1 MTKCASTLSYRRNSL
16 IVNLQML
23 KSMLHA
29 LLIPGTLSFLS
40 VASNRRLKSPAY
52 RVIGAY
58 VSEVSSS
65 HTNFVEHD
73 HDNPVTGHNSPI
85 S

>member
-1 MTKCASTLSYRRNSL
+1 MHNFFTVIS
-16 IVNLQML
+16 QML

-40 VASNRRLKSPAY
+40 VASNRRLKAPAY

-58 VSEVSSS
+58 VSQVSP
-65 HTNFVEHD
+65 FALMLEHCRESL
-73 HDNPVTGHNSPI
+73 VTGHHPPI